1 MIEISFGV
9 TGFEQGGLSSK
20 GEPTVS
26 NIIVHSEILEIPAGM
41 QNLTAV
47 PEIWRKKWDSKSES
61 YIIEKYEGSS
71 ASSSVYFYKENND
84 GTFEFLSSVSAK
96 NVDCLK
102 LSYLGATHARFT
114 AGVSSSTIHPDDME
128 ETKSSYYYIVQI
140 DVNGTAVNWYYSN
153 DRLTHEEMPDAPEK
167 AMTKPYPKALWRVE
181 NGRLTHEIL
190 SDEIPEKAIKKPYP
204 KALWRIDN
212 KSPNMP
218 YHELLPGIKG
228 LDLWSLKRENIIRVY
243 DFREPQD
250 GFKHNGLAILA
261 PSKCTS
267 IHELNG
273 RWDVELTHPL
283 DDWGRWK
290 FLLPQNVLKVD
301 GQLFRIDEIEP
312 DTQTMSIKV
321 HAKHVWYDLADNI
334 LIHKSA
340 KNLNGIEFINFVINS
355 RVTKGIDWSYSFQY
369 NSDIDDSR
377 HDAEFENTSLVSALI
392 GTEGC
397 FVDLFGGELYRNN
410 FYFSI
415 NSRMEK
421 ARDNAF
427 CIRHG
432 GDIEGISQKI
442 DHSNWCTWL
451 ITEDNCGNAFAVS
464 YSQAGAYHH
473 NKFRYQKF
481 TYSDENPDSSMK
493 LDPFERLRKDA
504 FKLWNQIWLPAV
516 SYTVNIASMRKNPK
530 YSDFLELQNYRVG
543 DCGTIYCKM
552 LNINT
557 AQQIISIEK
566 NELTGDVTNIKLGNT
581 TDSLIRPYY
590 RAGNVPILLTDDQQN
605 QLEEI
610 IFNSTVN
617 CPIVSESSKYLVT
630 LKGKYVLYG
639 KE

>member
-1 MIEISFGV
+1 MTEFSFNV
-9 TGFEQGGLSSK
+9 VGFEQGSLSLN
-20 GEPTVS
+20 GEPTENTKV
-26 NIIVHSEILEIPAGM
+26 VRSEMMKIPAGM
-41 QNLTAV
+41 QTLTAV

-61 YIIEKYEGSS
+61 YTTEKYEGSS
-71 ASSSVYFYKENND
+71 ASSTVHFYRENDD
-84 GTFEFLSSVSAK
+84 GTFEFLSYVSAK
-96 NVDCLK
+96 NVDCLQLK
-102 LSYLGATHARFT
+102 CLGATHARFT
-114 AGVSSSTIHPDDME
+114 AGVGSNTIHPDNME

-140 DVNGTAVNWYYSN
+140 DVNGTAVSWYYSN

-167 AMTKPYPKALWRVE
+167 AMTKPYPKALWR
-181 NGRLTHEIL
+181 
-190 SDEIPEKAIKKPYP
+190 
-204 KALWRIDN
+204 IDN
-212 KSPNMP
+212 KSPNAP

-267 IHELNG
+267 THELNG

-312 DTQTMSIKV
+312 DTQTTSIKV

-334 LIHKSA
+334 LINKSA

-377 HDAEFENTSLVSALI
+377 HDAEFENTSLVGALI

-421 ARDNAF
+421 ARNNAF

-451 ITEDNCGNAFAVS
+451 ITEDNCGDVFAVS

-493 LDPFERLRKDA
+493 FDPFERLRKDA

-530 YSDFLELQNYRVG
+530 YSEFLELQNYKVG
-543 DCGTIYCKM
+543 DRGTIYCKI
-552 LNINT
+552 LDINT

-581 TDSLIRPYY
+581 TNSLIRPNYM
-590 RAGNVPILLTDDQQN
+590 AGDSAILLTDDQQE

-610 IFNSTVN
+610 IFDSTVN
-617 CPIVSESSKYLVT
+617 CPIVSELGKYLVT